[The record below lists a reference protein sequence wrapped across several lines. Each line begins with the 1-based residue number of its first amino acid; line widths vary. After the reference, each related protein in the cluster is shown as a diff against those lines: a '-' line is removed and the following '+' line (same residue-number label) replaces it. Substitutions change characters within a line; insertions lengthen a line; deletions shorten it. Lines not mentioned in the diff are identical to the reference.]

1 MQDSQRTCAERIG
14 EHMNE
19 HMNGRLMD
27 FGALRDLADVS
38 DATELATL
46 LEDTA
51 TRCLFAD
58 LVDDA
63 PSVEEIVAM
72 MDAEDDGP
80 FEELVGDLDLDG
92 LREAAQERMYEL
104 PLGVSAQ
111 TVFRIELSTGGP
123 ADWLEVVCTGDTP
136 CCEPTSDGGEHY
148 EVERIVY
155 HFADWGDHAER
166 TLSGVDFDIAERFA
180 QSVVP
185 ELVS

>member
-1 MQDSQRTCAERIG
+1 MQDTQRTCAERIG
-14 EHMNE
+14 EHMS
-19 HMNGRLMD
+19 GRLAD
-27 FGALRDLADVS
+27 FGALRDLVDVS

-72 MDAEDDGP
+72 MDAEDDDP
-80 FEELVGDLDLDG
+80 FEELIGDLDLDG

-111 TVFRIELSTGGP
+111 TVFRVELSTGGP
-123 ADWLEVVCTGDTP
+123 ADWLEIVCTGDTP
-136 CCEPTSDGGEHY
+136 AYEAGGEPY
-148 EVERIVY
+148 EIERIVY

-180 QSVVP
+180 CSVVP
-185 ELVS
+185 ELIS